1 MEKRY
6 LKEWVYNILIL
17 FQLIN
22 ICVLVSECSILW
34 LFIVSKIFALIMMI
48 TIHTIIERYTK

>member
-34 LFIVSKIFALIMMI
+34 LFIVSKIFALTMMI
-48 TIHTIIERYTK
+48 IIHIIIEKYSK